1 MRRNLST
8 NLQICILYEIF
19 IIRWKVPLKDEK
31 KTKTGRSYIG
41 LAYVQ
46 EVLSISAEW
55 EYC

>member
-1 MRRNLST
+1 MRRNSS
-8 NLQICILYEIF
+8 NLQIYILYEIF
-19 IIRWKVPLKDEK
+19 IIRWKVPLKK
-31 KTKTGRSYIG
+31 KNKTGRSYIG